1 MSKKFNSMNEHLSKI
16 YDSFDESTL
25 ISPNKNKEKEKGT
38 ITKSEYE
45 IKKENLVEFINSN
58 SISINELLLASLTLT
73 LNKFNF
79 SDETLIFN
87 QNNVPFATKF
97 ENRKISIKEFLEN
110 IHEIYNETL
119 EFDEY
124 INEDTPLLKPE
135 FYYSFNEDLKSDI
148 DYSNYLNIVEN
159 DETVL
164 LSLFYNSEL
173 YTKDFINTFL
183 SSIENIINQFVNI
196 DIEKTNIED
205 IALVSEK
212 ENIEFTEVE
221 MPLFH
226 KRFEEQVKANP
237 ENIALVAEDAT
248 FTADELN
255 QKANKIANALIKKGV
270 KPKSNVLVMLHR
282 NSNLIASI
290 LGILKAGCAYIPID
304 LEYPKDRINYIYEN
318 SQADYIISD
327 EDKENSLNI
336 QELLKEAN
344 TENPDVEV
352 SPDDL
357 AYMIYTSGSTGNPK
371 GVMISH
377 ENICNEVQ
385 NPKSEYKSLLCITTI
400 SFDVAM
406 DDIFTALANGIKLIF
421 ANDIQ
426 IKNIPKL
433 TELIN
438 EHKPEVADFTPSRM
452 ASHLEV
458 EEFCK
463 AISCLKC
470 LFLGGEQFST
480 KVYEDFRKHSDA
492 IVYNSYGP
500 TETTITS
507 NNKEVTDINDITVGF
522 PLDNYITDVRDIDGK
537 LVPNG
542 VMGELYIGG
551 TGVGKGYYNMPE
563 KTEEVFLTINDI
575 PYYRSGDYAIEL
587 PNGEID
593 IKGRIDNQIKLR
605 GLRIEIGEI
614 ETNISQYPNI
624 KQVVVVIKEINNND
638 HLCAYYTADE
648 EIDSN
653 DLKEY
658 LKDKL
663 TRYMVPTVFMQL
675 DEMPQTPNGK
685 TDLKQ
690 LPEPQLRLALTLPE
704 TETEIRLHEI
714 ASTISETKEFGTTD
728 DLYAI
733 GFTSLTLMKLNAK
746 IYDEMGVN
754 LDIVALL
761 NDPTIKNIANE
772 IENNDLL
779 DLDSIIELSH
789 NTEYYPLTENQMGI
803 YYECIQSGD
812 VAQYN
817 LPSVIRFSS
826 EIDADRL
833 KEAII
838 KTIETYPYLKTRIV
852 LEKSKVMLKRDDS
865 IAIDTIPIVSV
876 EDISDDE
883 IEKENLKPFDLHN
896 DQLFRFKIYKTP
908 TETILFS
915 DVHHI
920 ISDGESL
927 DKLFTNIA
935 NAYQGIEIEKEE
947 IDGYIN
953 SLIENENEN
962 SEKYESSK
970 KFFQDKL
977 AHEVDSTVLTPNLN
991 GNFEDGILKSISK
1004 NINPNLIS
1012 EFCNKNKIT
1021 PNVLFMATTMLNLN
1035 KYTFTD
1041 KTLITTIFN
1050 GRSNSLYNNTQTLLV
1065 KTLPIVSINDDR
1077 TLTVE
1082 KYLKSINDIWMET
1095 ISHSDYPYTKI
1106 SEEFKLKPEFFYAY
1120 NNLDAEK
1127 IEIDDEVYKVKYLNS
1142 LEVNY
1147 KISLDVNET
1156 KDNLELFIQYNDQ
1169 LYSEDYIETFL
1180 NCIVNVINQLIE
1192 ADIEKLS
1199 IGEIE
1204 LSENKG
1210 IPTFDPID
1218 TPILHER
1225 FEKQVAENPDNIALV
1240 ASDATLTYKE
1250 LNEKSNRIAN
1260 SLIKKGVEPGNNVLV
1275 MLPRNS
1281 NLIAAIIGIFKA
1293 GCTFI
1298 PIDLEYPAERIK
1310 YIYENSEAD
1319 YIINTDGTT
1328 KNTLDI
1334 NELIKEENIA
1344 NPNVE
1349 ITPDNLAYMIYT
1361 SGSTGKPKGVMI
1373 SHENACNQAEGNPK
1387 CEYSSILSIAT
1398 IAFDTSLEDI
1408 LTGITNGIK
1417 IIFANDNEIKNVVDL
1432 TKLIKENQPEVMEF
1446 TPSRLLSYL
1455 EIEEFCNAIGCG
1467 KCIVMGGEQFSAKA
1481 FNGIKQYTN
1490 AKVYNS
1496 YGPTEATIASNYK
1509 EITDPEIITVGKA
1522 LKNYVTE
1529 VRDLDGKLL
1538 PKGVMGELYIG
1549 GTGVGKGYYNM
1560 PETNQTQRTKNR
1572 NRRNR
1577 IKHQQIPKYQ
1587 TDCCCNQRD

>member
-1 MSKKFNSMNEHLSKI
+1 MSKEFNSLSEYLSKI
-16 YDSFDESTL
+16 HADFDETTL
-25 ISPNKNKEKEKGT
+25 ISPNKSRENEKGV
-38 ITKSEYE
+38 IAKSEYE
-45 IKKENLVEFINSN
+45 IKKEDLVGFINSN

-79 SDETLIFN
+79 SDETLIYN

-110 IHEIYNETL
+110 IHESYNETL

-124 INEDTPLLKPE
+124 INEDALLLKPE
-135 FYYSFNEDLKSDI
+135 FYYSFNEDLKSGI
-148 DYSNYLNIVEN
+148 EYSNYLSIAEN
-159 DETVL
+159 DKTVL

-173 YTKDFINTFL
+173 YTKDFINLFL

-212 ENIEFTEVE
+212 EDIEFTEVE
-221 MPLFH
+221 MPIFH

-237 ENIALVAEDAT
+237 DNIALVAEDAT

-255 QKANKIANALIKKGV
+255 KKANKIANALIKKGV
-270 KPKSNVLVMLHR
+270 KPKNNVLVMLHR
-282 NSNLIASI
+282 NSDLIASI

-336 QELLKEAN
+336 KELLKEEN
-344 TENPDVEV
+344 TENPDVEIT
-352 SPDDL
+352 PDDL

-385 NPKSEYKSLLCITTI
+385 NPKSQYKSLLCITTI

-406 DDIFTALANGIKLIF
+406 DDIFSALANGIKLIF

-438 EHKPEVADFTPSRM
+438 EHEPEVADFTPSRM

-480 KVYEDFRKHSDA
+480 KVYEDFRKYSNA

-624 KQVVVVIKEINNND
+624 KQAVVVIKEINNND

-685 TDLKQ
+685 TDLKK
-690 LPEPQLRLALTLPE
+690 LPEPQLRLTLTLPE

-714 ASTISETKEFGTTD
+714 ASTISKTKEFGTTD

-754 LDIVALL
+754 LDIIALL

-772 IENNDLL
+772 IENNDLV

-817 LPSVIRFSS
+817 LPSVIRFGS
-826 EIDADRL
+826 EIDANRL

-838 KTIETYPYLKTRIV
+838 NTIETYPYLKTRIV

-865 IAIDTIPIVSV
+865 IAIEDIPIVSV

-896 DQLFRFKIYKTP
+896 DQLFRFKIYTTP

-962 SEKYESSK
+962 SEKYESSR

-977 AHEVDSTVLTPNLN
+977 SQEVDSTVLTPNLN
-991 GNFEDGILKSISK
+991 GNFEDGVLKSISK

-1012 EFCNKNKIT
+1012 EFCNANKIT

-1077 TLTVE
+1077 TLTVKE
-1082 KYLKSINDIWMET
+1082 YLKSINDIWMET

-1120 NNLDAEK
+1120 NNLDAEE
-1127 IEIDDEVYKVKYLNS
+1127 IEIDDKVYKVKYLNS

-1204 LSENKG
+1204 LSEDKG

-1218 TPILHER
+1218 NPFLHGR
-1225 FEKQVAENPDNIALV
+1225 FEKQVAEKPDDIALV
-1240 ASDATLTYKE
+1240 ASDATLTYKQ

-1275 MLPRNS
+1275 MLPRTS
-1281 NLIAAIIGIFKA
+1281 NLIATIIGIFKA

-1334 NELIKEENIA
+1334 NELIMEENSD
-1344 NPNVE
+1344 NPNLE
-1349 ITPDNLAYMIYT
+1349 ISPDDLAYMIYT
-1361 SGSTGKPKGVMI
+1361 SGSTGNPKGVMI
-1373 SHENACNQAEGNPK
+1373 SHENACNEAAENPK
-1387 CEYSSILSIAT
+1387 IFKHIEY
-1398 IAFDTSLEDI
+1398 
-1408 LTGITNGIK
+1408 
-1417 IIFANDNEIKNVVDL
+1417 
-1432 TKLIKENQPEVMEF
+1432 
-1446 TPSRLLSYL
+1446 
-1455 EIEEFCNAIGCG
+1455 C
-1467 KCIVMGGEQFSAKA
+1467 
-1481 FNGIKQYTN
+1481 
-1490 AKVYNS
+1490 YNS
-1496 YGPTEATIASNYK
+1496 I
-1509 EITDPEIITVGKA
+1509 
-1522 LKNYVTE
+1522 
-1529 VRDLDGKLL
+1529 
-1538 PKGVMGELYIG
+1538 
-1549 GTGVGKGYYNM
+1549 
-1560 PETNQTQRTKNR
+1560 
-1572 NRRNR
+1572 
-1577 IKHQQIPKYQ
+1577 
-1587 TDCCCNQRD
+1587 

>member
-1 MSKKFNSMNEHLSKI
+1 MSKEFNSINEHLSKI
-16 YDSFDESTL
+16 YADFDESTL
-25 ISPNKNKEKEKGT
+25 ISPNNSREKEKGI
-38 ITKSEYE
+38 ITKSEHE
-45 IKKENLVEFINSN
+45 LEKENLVGFINSN

-97 ENRKISIKEFLEN
+97 ENRNISIKEFLEN

-124 INEDTPLLKPE
+124 INEDTLLLKPE

-148 DYSNYLNIVEN
+148 EYSNYLKIVES
-159 DETVL
+159 DKSVL

-173 YTKDFINTFL
+173 YTKDFINSFL

-196 DIEKTNIED
+196 DIGKTNIED

-221 MPLFH
+221 MPIFH

-237 ENIALVAEDAT
+237 DNIALVAEDAT

-282 NSNLIASI
+282 NSDLIASI

-336 QELLKEAN
+336 KELLKEEN
-344 TENPDVEV
+344 TENPDVEIT
-352 SPDDL
+352 PDDL

-385 NPKSEYKSLLCITTI
+385 NPKSQYKSLLCITTI

-406 DDIFTALANGIKLIF
+406 DDIFSALGNGIKLIF

-480 KVYEDFRKHSDA
+480 KVYEDFRKYSDA

-624 KQVVVVIKEINNND
+624 KQAVVVIKEINNND

-704 TETEIRLHEI
+704 TETEIRLHEL

-754 LDIVALL
+754 LDIIALL

-779 DLDSIIELSH
+779 DLDSIIELSQD
-789 NTEYYPLTENQMGI
+789 TEYYPLTENQMGI

-817 LPSVIRFSS
+817 LPSVIRFGS

-838 KTIETYPYLKTRIV
+838 KTIETYPYLKARIV
-852 LEKSKVMLKRDDS
+852 LEKSKVMIKRDDS

-962 SEKYESSK
+962 SEKYESSR

-977 AHEVDSTVLTPNLN
+977 SQEIDSTVLTPNLN
-991 GNFEDGILKSISK
+991 GNFEDGTLKSISK
-1004 NINPNLIS
+1004 NINPDLIS
-1012 EFCNKNKIT
+1012 EFCNTNKIT

-1035 KYTFTD
+1035 KYTFSD

-1050 GRSNSLYNNTQTLLV
+1050 GRSNSLYSNTQTLLV

-1077 TLTVE
+1077 TLTVKE
-1082 KYLKSINDIWMET
+1082 YLKSINDIWMDT

-1120 NNLDAEK
+1120 NNLDAEE
-1127 IEIDDEVYKVKYLNS
+1127 IEIDDKVYKVKYLNS

-1204 LSENKG
+1204 LSENKA

-1218 TPILHER
+1218 NPFLHGR
-1225 FEKQVAENPDNIALV
+1225 FERHVAEKPDNIALV
-1240 ASDATLTYKE
+1240 ASDATLTYKQ

-1275 MLPRNS
+1275 MLPRTS
-1281 NLIAAIIGIFKA
+1281 NLIATIIGIFKA

-1334 NELIKEENIA
+1334 NELIREENVS

-1349 ITPDNLAYMIYT
+1349 ITPDDLAYMIYT
-1361 SGSTGKPKGVMI
+1361 SGSTGNPKGVMI
-1373 SHENACNQAEGNPK
+1373 SHENACNEAAENPK

-1432 TKLIKENQPEVMEF
+1432 TNLIKENQPEVMEF

-1481 FNGIKQYTN
+1481 FNGVKQYTN

-1509 EITDPEIITVGKA
+1509 EITDPE
-1522 LKNYVTE
+1522 N
-1529 VRDLDGKLL
+1529 
-1538 PKGVMGELYIG
+1538 
-1549 GTGVGKGYYNM
+1549 
-1560 PETNQTQRTKNR
+1560 
-1572 NRRNR
+1572 
-1577 IKHQQIPKYQ
+1577 
-1587 TDCCCNQRD
+1587 